1 MKAHPLKTNNGSVNR
16 ITEGTS
22 KERGF
27 TLIELLVVIAI
38 IAILAAMLLPALAAA
53 KTRALLAQ
61 DASNMRQLGL
71 AFYEFAG
78 DHHNQYPAAGIGSGG
93 SSGSGRQISWDTW
106 IYNYVGGAK
115 YVPYAQLIGATFP
128 RFGADA
134 SAAGLPPALPI
145 LVCPFDKFTKMNWVA
160 GYTEGFGSAPF
171 GLKSYAMNS
180 VGPTWGTQYQIDTT
194 SGYKLPDLNQPGY
207 HGVGVYWATGKL
219 LPDPNPPGYPTTVV
233 RSGSGTI
240 LLAEE
245 TGGQQAEGN
254 AWTCVCNGPEASLNG
269 SANGNLY
276 QIDTT
281 SIPQNPTSGSGGVNQ
296 GALLYKAQNNR
307 FNYLFCDGHVETL
320 AIEQTVGSG
329 TLLNPA
335 GMWTIRIGD

>member
-1 MKAHPLKTNNGSVNR
+1 MKAHQLKTNNGSATR

-53 KTRALLAQ
+53 KTRALMAQ
-61 DASNMRQLGL
+61 DGSNMRQLGL
-71 AFYEFAG
+71 AFSEFAG

-93 SSGSGRQISWDTW
+93 TGGSGRQISWDTW
-106 IYNYVGGAK
+106 IYNYVGGANN
-115 YVPYAQLIGATFP
+115 VPYSELILGVFARFP
-128 RFGADA
+128 EDA
-134 SAAGLPPALPI
+134 AAAGAAPALPI
-145 LVCPFDKFTKMNWVA
+145 LACPFDKFTKVQWVA
-160 GYTEGFGSAPF
+160 GYLEGFHSVPA
-171 GLKSYAMNS
+171 GLRSYAMNS
-180 VGPTWGTQYQIDTT
+180 VGPNWGTQYQIDTT
-194 SGYKLPDLNQPGY
+194 TGYHLPDLNQPGY
-207 HGVGVYWATGKL
+207 HGVGVYWSTGKI

-233 RSGSGTI
+233 RSGSKSI

-245 TGGQQAEGN
+245 TGGQQCEGN
-254 AWTCVCNGPEASLNG
+254 AWTCVCNGPEAALNG

-281 SIPQNPTSGSGGVNQ
+281 SITQNPTSGGVNQ
-296 GALLYKAQNNR
+296 GALLYNAQNKR
-307 FNYLFCDGHVETL
+307 FNYLFCDGHVEAL
-320 AIEQTVGSG
+320 AIEQTVGTG

-335 GMWTIRIGD
+335 GMWTVRIGD